1 MKYTVP
7 FVFHNQQNAVMVDYA
22 PMSDVHAAG
31 FHLLNI
37 PFEPEACI
45 GYPMIH
51 AYFEHLTLTGYE
63 RYCGWIQFIRREEYR
78 GLNDQVPSNVCC
90 ELDVPDDLRERGV
103 PYFAYGYPPELFD
116 APCRNLRD
124 SKKVIW
130 RAYTYLVDIPT
141 RINGNQLSYLAG
153 FSWGYTE
160 NIRNEVSLLDF
171 RLLSETDWNMQK
183 TLISSD
189 TGGEDK

>member
-1 MKYTVP
+1 MQESP
-7 FVFHNQQNAVMVDYA
+7 GQQ
-22 PMSDVHAAG
+22 
-31 FHLLNI
+31 
-37 PFEPEACI
+37 
-45 GYPMIH
+45 
-51 AYFEHLTLTGYE
+51 
-63 RYCGWIQFIRREEYR
+63 
-78 GLNDQVPSNVCC
+78 
-90 ELDVPDDLRERGV
+90 
-103 PYFAYGYPPELFD
+103 
-116 APCRNLRD
+116 
-124 SKKVIW
+124 KVIW